1 MRSGREGI
9 CHCFASPG
17 FIAFPTSQEAVL
29 TGGGSEGRRWRHP
42 GGNAKS
48 RGIWG
53 AHPSISGHILPH
65 THPYTSF
72 HILGGRSATV
82 LRSELRNY
90 ASCRRRGTFSY
101 DFLSDKLP
109 LSEEQD
115 SSQRCHRE
123 RACESLRSNSISCSR
138 SQPEK
143 DCSSQTHPASVT
155 VIASV

>member
-115 SSQRCHRE
+115 S
-123 RACESLRSNSISCSR
+123 IG
-138 SQPEK
+138 
-143 DCSSQTHPASVT
+143 CSSNLDVHVVSAVLERRYNT
-155 VIASV
+155 VKWYRQRLSIEC